1 MNSKLLRRIK
11 LITGIFIFLLV
22 LEVFYVIYSLFI
34 NNTVNLYFDSINA
47 VDSNSSYYVTV
58 GSNNNNDNYYEK
70 AKITKYNKKRE
81 KIDEKLFNVGYNS
94 VFFGVT
100 IDDDS
105 IVAVG
110 SYEKNKDDHDN
121 SIRRGI
127 IVKYSDNGEEDFVK
141 DLDILDNS
149 KYTNVVSVE
158 DGYIVSGQSVYKS
171 TKIGNKKGGAI
182 LSKYNKNCKLI
193 WNKTYGDNKEAI
205 YNDLIVYNNYIYVV
219 GVDKNNVGII
229 CKYDSN
235 GNLIKDIKYT
245 STDSTG
251 FRDII
256 VLNNY
261 IYVVGS
267 NDTNALIIKYNLDC
281 DYIDEIVYKNDFNTR
296 YNKII
301 SDNDNNIVVIGTIMK
316 NKKSDNK
323 TIDSFNYDGIIGK
336 YSRDLEEI
344 SIVTYGDD
352 KDDYFTDIKYMD
364 NNYLVVGFSS
374 YEDGSYMSKFIRY
387 SDALK
392 VLEVS

>member
-1 MNSKLLRRIK
+1 MNSNLLKRIK
-11 LITGIFIFLLV
+11 LITGIFMLLLV
-22 LEVFYVIYSLFI
+22 MEVFYVIYSLFI

-110 SYEKNKDDHDN
+110 SYEKNEDDHDN

-127 IVKYSDNGEEDFVK
+127 IVKYSDNGEEDFSK
-141 DLDILDNS
+141 ELSLLDNS
-149 KYTNVVSVE
+149 KYTNIFSVN
-158 DGYIVSGQSVYKS
+158 DGYIVTGQSVYKS
-171 TKIGNKKGGAI
+171 TKIGNKSGGAI
-182 LSKYNKNCKLI
+182 LSKYDKNGKLI

-205 YNDLIVYNNYIYVV
+205 YNDLVVYNNYIYAV
-219 GVDKNNVGII
+219 GVDKNNIGIV
-229 CKYDSN
+229 CKYDIN
-235 GNLIKDIKYT
+235 GNLIKEVKYANM
-245 STDSTG
+245 DSTG

-256 VLNNY
+256 VLNDY
-261 IYVVGS
+261 LYVVGS
-267 NDTNALIIKYNLDC
+267 KDTNALIVKYDLNC
-281 DYIDEIVYKNDFNTR
+281 NYNDEVVYENDSNTR
-296 YNKII
+296 YNRII
-301 SDNDNNIVVIGTIMK
+301 SDKDNNIIVIGTIMK
-316 NKKSDNK
+316 NKKNNNK
-323 TIDSFNYDGIIGK
+323 TIDSFNYDGVIGK
-336 YSRDLEEI
+336 YSDSLEEI
-344 SIVTYGDD
+344 SIVTYGDEN
-352 KDDYFTDIKYMD
+352 DDYFTDIKYID
-364 NNYLVVGFSS
+364 NYYLVVGFSS

-392 VLEVS
+392 VLEVN